1 MFEITK
7 KNKIESGVIIG
18 IFILVITLIIYYICN
33 ALDLGSISIVIA
45 LIFSIASAWGSY
57 YYSDKIVLV
66 SCKARPATKE
76 EDQKLVN
83 ILDALMVTS
92 GLPCKPRLYVV
103 EDVQPNAFA
112 TGRNPQNAV
121 ICVTTGLLEKLDYYE
136 LEGVIAHEMSHIKN
150 YDIRLSCVVSVMVG
164 FIVMLSDMVS
174 RMIFWGGFDNDRD
187 KDNNANGFLMLI
199 GFICL
204 ILSPIFG
211 SLMQL
216 ALSRKREFL
225 ADSTAVEFTRN
236 PDGLISALQKLEND
250 PNQLET
256 ANSATANM
264 YIVNPFRKNTKE
276 GKRKSSSLWSTHPST
291 EDRIEALRNLK

>member
-1 MFEITK
+1 MFESSK
-7 KNKIESGVIIG
+7 KNKLESGVIIG
-18 IFILVITLIIYYICN
+18 IFILVITLIVYYICN
-33 ALDLGSISIVIA
+33 ALDLGSLSIVIA
-45 LIFSIASAWGSY
+45 LIFSVASAWGSY
-57 YYSDKIVLV
+57 YYSDKIVLA
-66 SCKARPATKE
+66 SCRARPATKE
-76 EDQKLVN
+76 EDQKFVN

-103 EDVQPNAFA
+103 EDAQPNAFA

>member
-1 MFEITK
+1 MFESIK
-7 KNKIESGVIIG
+7 KNKLESGIIVA
-18 IFILVITLIIYYICN
+18 IFIVVITLIVYYICN
-33 ALDLGSISIVIA
+33 ALDLGVLSIVIA

-57 YYSDKIVLV
+57 YYSDKIVL
-66 SCKARPATKE
+66 SLNKARPASKE

-83 ILDALMVTS
+83 ILDALMVAS
-92 GLPCKPRLYVV
+92 GLPVKPRLYVV
-103 EDVQPNAFA
+103 DDPQPNAFA
-112 TGRNPQNAV
+112 TGRNPENAV

-164 FIVMLSDMVS
+164 FIVMLADLFS
-174 RMIFWGGFDNDRD
+174 RLLFWGGIKDNDSD
-187 KDNNANGFLMLI
+187 SKANGILMIIGLI
-199 GFICL
+199 FL

-225 ADSTAVEFTRN
+225 ADATAVEFTRN

-264 YIVNPFRKNTKE
+264 YIVNPFKKNTKE
-276 GKRKSSSLWSTHPST
+276 GKKKTSSIWSTHPST
-291 EDRIEALRNLK
+291 QDRIEALRNLR